1 MFVDNVETTALTY
14 KSILRILKETMCLE
28 LLVTVYLII
37 LYCIRYQQTMSSA
50 DCLLQLLV
58 LTLVM

>member
-37 LYCIRYQQTMSSA
+37 LYCIRYQQTMSYA
-50 DCLLQLLV
+50 DC
-58 LTLVM
+58 